1 MVSGFF
7 RMTSHRR
14 VHFTFVG
21 IGCHFSCLAVAGT
34 ATPYKPYLQRRNT
47 PRIEHGAEYGTM
59 AEIEENSVGI
69 VKTETIR
76 LIEQAEPLELACG
89 KTLAPVTK
97 QLPYDWHNSLNIHF
111 LSLKDFDEFC
121 KKLGVKIEKRIPLIK
136 TRLIPVKF
144 TPNLFAEQAIY
155 VTSKD

>member
-34 ATPYKPYLQRRNT
+34 ATPYRPYLQRRNT

-76 LIEQAEPLELACG
+76 LIEQAGPLELACG
-89 KTLAPVTK
+89 KTLAPVT
-97 QLPYDWHNSLNIHF
+97 
-111 LSLKDFDEFC
+111 

-144 TPNLFAEQAIY
+144 APNLFAEQAIY